1 MIFELLILLLPF
13 YFLLLLQDLGMY
25 GYDTFW
31 HGMFSKHINYFG
43 NFWNSESIILPSH
56 MTTLPFFYILQNW
69 FMSQGEFI
77 ARVAV
82 FSNNFF
88 AIIGLLALYRE
99 LKYKFSTSL
108 TTFLSI
114 LILYTM
120 FGHGA
125 FMSLTIEHCLSITF
139 AFYLYF
145 VFLNSLNRNF
155 YILLAIL
162 PITILMKENF
172 IFLIPIISFLAVM
185 TLVREKNLVN
195 YFSYK
200 NKYIYV
206 FSFPIVSSI
215 FYI

>member
-1 MIFELLILLLPF
+1 MSFLQALLHFCLSL
-13 YFLLLLQDLGMY
+13 
-25 GYDTFW
+25 
-31 HGMFSKHINYFG
+31 
-43 NFWNSESIILPSH
+43 
-56 MTTLPFFYILQNW
+56 FFYN
-69 FMSQGEFI
+69 
-77 ARVAV
+77 
-82 FSNNFF
+82 
-88 AIIGLLALYRE
+88 
-99 LKYKFSTSL
+99 
-108 TTFLSI
+108 
-114 LILYTM
+114 M

-172 IFLIPIISFLAVM
+172 IFLIPIVCFLAVM
-185 TLVREKNLVN
+185 GLVREKRLVN

-206 FSFPIVSSI
+206 YFFSYSLFNFFIFKLPIK
-215 FYI
+215 F